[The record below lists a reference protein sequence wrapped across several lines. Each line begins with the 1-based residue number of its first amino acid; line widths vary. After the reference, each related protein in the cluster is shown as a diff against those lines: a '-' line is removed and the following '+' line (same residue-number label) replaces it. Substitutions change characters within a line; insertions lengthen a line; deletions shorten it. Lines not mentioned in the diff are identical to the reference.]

1 MSNITKDYAATLQK
15 QYEDINFV
23 INEKAEALK
32 TIPVDSFVLNANVGK
47 LIQEIDVLNKQRDAV
62 LQELKKIQEDN

>member
-1 MSNITKDYAATLQK
+1 MSNITKDYAANLQK
-15 QYEDINFV
+15 QYKILNHE

-32 TIPVDSFVLNANVGK
+32 TFPVDSFVLNADVGK